1 VTDACDWIDAMLRPP
16 ARSAQFERAVR
27 SAGVV
32 AMVAVVLVS
41 GCSTDSGTPG
51 GFPST
56 QAVTTTSPSAAQASS
71 THPVDAADAVQGKS
85 GRYAVLPPQGWGDA
99 TDEVGAMPGVDL
111 VMMSSEKQTGF
122 NTNLVVHVATGDT
135 ALLESELQKGREQL
149 ADQGRAVADAPP
161 ITVGGSPATGF
172 TTSFTQ
178 QGVEVVARSYGL
190 HQEGRVYLL
199 TLSSARS
206 AAEQAAAELA
216 EIAESWTWM

>member
-1 VTDACDWIDAMLRPP
+1 
-16 ARSAQFERAVR
+16 
-27 SAGVV
+27 
-32 AMVAVVLVS
+32 
-41 GCSTDSGTPG
+41 
-51 GFPST
+51 
-56 QAVTTTSPSAAQASS
+56 
-71 THPVDAADAVQGKS
+71 
-85 GRYAVLPPQGWGDA
+85 
-99 TDEVGAMPGVDL
+99 MPGVDL

-149 ADQGRAVADAPP
+149 ADQGRTVADAPP

-190 HQEGRVYLL
+190 HHEGRVYLL
-199 TLSSARS
+199 TLSSAKS